1 MKKLM
6 IAALSGF
13 IALSV
18 PALAQTDADMDK
30 QLDGTE
36 GEHKPFAEF
45 FPKLQK
51 AIASGDKAAVA
62 AMVNYP
68 FVAYSKAGSIQIK
81 DAKHFIADYDKLI
94 TAKVKAAVAKQT
106 YATLFTNSQGVMIG
120 DGEIWFDQVGDNM
133 EVKVY
138 AINN

>member
-1 MKKLM
+1 MRHIL

-13 IALSV
+13 IALST
-18 PALAQTDADMDK
+18 PAFAQTDADMNK
-30 QLDGTE
+30 RLDETE

-45 FPKLQK
+45 FAKRQK
-51 AIASGDKAAVA
+51 AVAAEDKAAVA

-68 FVAYSKAGSIQIK
+68 LLSHSNAGSVQIK
-81 DAKHFIADYDKLI
+81 DAKHFLADYDKLI
-94 TAKVKAAVAKQT
+94 TAKVKTAVAKQT
-106 YATLFTNSQGVMIG
+106 YATLFTNWQGVMIG
-120 DGEIWFDQVGDNM
+120 DGEIWFDQVGDSL

>member
-1 MKKLM
+1 MKTVL
-6 IAALSGF
+6 IAALSSF
-13 IALSV
+13 IALSA
-18 PALAQTDADMDK
+18 PATAQTDADMNK
-30 QLDGTE
+30 RLDETE
-36 GEHKPFAEF
+36 GGHKPFAEF

-51 AIASGDKAAVA
+51 AIASDDKAAVA

-68 FVAYSKAGSIQIK
+68 FVAYSKTGSVQIK

-106 YATLFTNSQGVMIG
+106 YATLFTNWQGVMIG
-120 DGEIWFDQVGDNM
+120 DGEIWFDQVGDSM